1 MYRQTLLWVKQ
12 QLCERFVLNLQFEH
26 LLLRQAVMDL
36 VVNVAWL
43 LLGPFPALSRQLR
56 WMVVIVGG
64 CIVVVVILPKN
75 QCVGSGCHTAKL
87 VDVVGNQFS
96 HAQME
101 AMFLDVAVY
110 IHCRAECASCQFE
123 NPKRMQSIQDKDTE

>member
-1 MYRQTLLWVKQ
+1 
-12 QLCERFVLNLQFEH
+12 
-26 LLLRQAVMDL
+26 MDL
-36 VVNVAWL
+36 VVIVAIVAWL
-43 LLGPFPALSRQLR
+43 WLEPFPALSRQLR
-56 WMVVIVGG
+56 WMIVIVGG
-64 CIVVVVILPKN
+64 CIVVVVTLPKS

-101 AMFLDVAVY
+101 AMFLGVAVY
-110 IHCRAECASCQFE
+110 IHCQAGYASCQFE